1 MKVILIQDVDNLG
14 QAGEIKNVA
23 AGFARNY
30 LIPRNLAVKATPGA
44 IREYETRKAAEAQR
58 EARMAARAETLARQ
72 LSQITLEFEAKASST
87 GRLFGSITP
96 ADIVAALKEQTGE
109 TFDRRKHITTP
120 SLRNIGRYTI
130 PVRLTSDVTAEV
142 NVIVKPE
149 GGELPPEEAEPTET
163 SPDTKPLD
171 PETKPESE

>member
-58 EARMAARAETLARQ
+58 EARWR
-72 LSQITLEFEAKASST
+72 
-87 GRLFGSITP
+87 
-96 ADIVAALKEQTGE
+96 
-109 TFDRRKHITTP
+109 
-120 SLRNIGRYTI
+120 
-130 PVRLTSDVTAEV
+130 
-142 NVIVKPE
+142 
-149 GGELPPEEAEPTET
+149 PP
-163 SPDTKPLD
+163 L
-171 PETKPESE
+171 